1 MSARQAARV
10 RTHLEIC
17 WKCRA
22 RRNEIEATIAGFMR
36 ARDGELNSRIPPPAG
51 PRALLKA
58 RLAAVAR
65 QPQPSRWRIL
75 RFEAAMVAS
84 AAASLLVAA
93 ALVVHYRNVP
103 DPLARPQ
110 RALTPGTVRTV
121 AARDVCLSEPSA
133 DLREAPKRLQR
144 RVFEEYGMPNARAE
158 LYEVDYLITPELG
171 GAADLRNLW
180 PEPYSD
186 TVWNARVKDALE
198 DRLHSMVC
206 AGKLDLATAQ
216 REISTDWI
224 TAYKKYFRT
233 NRPLGM
239 N

>member
-1 MSARQAARV
+1 
-10 RTHLEIC
+10 
-17 WKCRA
+17 
-22 RRNEIEATIAGFMR
+22 
-36 ARDGELNSRIPPPAG
+36 
-51 PRALLKA
+51 
-58 RLAAVAR
+58 
-65 QPQPSRWRIL
+65 
-75 RFEAAMVAS
+75 MVAS